1 MISSYGED
9 AKNIEIIQRAKM
21 LEGSL
26 EKKTKGKRKKN
37 TNRLYEESKRNNAI
51 KDYLWKIR

>member
-26 EKKTKGKRKKN
+26 EKKTKGKSKKN